1 MPFNSEIAC
10 YIANCIR
17 IYIYLM
23 LVIILDFL
31 KILYTWSS
39 IACTSFFSTV
49 YFVCKSINNKNIN
62 K

>member
-1 MPFNSEIAC
+1 
-10 YIANCIR
+10 
-17 IYIYLM
+17 M

-49 YFVCKSINNKNIN
+49 YFVCKSINKCPGMVVIKCNYNSTIFMEDVAPVEGL
-62 K
+62 